1 MNVGTNENER
11 NINEINPDFDVI
23 KNAETFEN
31 TGNAN
36 DKVIDFDAT
45 QRIDFLGELIK
56 NTERAI
62 ANSSKEQHIDQI
74 DQKVEQQEEKQ
85 LEQQIGQSQIRN
97 VEEIQQNDVNQNE
110 NITNE
115 INNEIIDIQN
125 SSSEISA
132 EPIAQQENLS
142 NISNENVQENPAEIN
157 IETNVVNIEM
167 ENNGKIV
174 GSKENINNVDLKNE
188 NIDNNQKNVQ
198 QSNINFIICDSDIEV
213 SEKRNNIIN
222 EKQTSE
228 NENISGEEVVSKND
242 EEILKDKEKQ
252 HAQDK
257 KDYRL
262 ERMLFERINKMQ
274 GKIKESLELIK
285 KFERINAKEE
295 NLPNIVTTLHDKLT
309 QEVIKQFRTVGIEF
323 NMKSYLVQ
331 SVVSDLL
338 ARFGEGI
345 TEFKEC
351 SENLNFVREVQDDFE
366 SRVELAP
373 TSKVKNLFARLR
385 GMFKPERKQEKLEE
399 LERERQEKKLEE
411 ANIHLIKYKF
421 INSEL
426 EKYTIKKNIVGSLK
440 KEIINGQGS
449 GLTMNLKDFI
459 SERITTEMK
468 KLGLDDCVQELEQSI
483 FEEYKSRNNEISK
496 EVFEQLPISEIRR
509 GIKVQRIDIL
519 RSKMHN
525 VVDNNS
531 HEDDEEKL
539 AI

>member
-62 ANSSKEQHIDQI
+62 ANSSKEQHIE
-74 DQKVEQQEEKQ
+74 QKIEQQEEKQ

-142 NISNENVQENPAEIN
+142 NISNENVQKNPAEIN

-167 ENNGKIV
+167 ENNGKIAE
-174 GSKENINNVDLKNE
+174 STENINNVYLKNE

-222 EKQTSE
+222 EKQTLE
-228 NENISGEEVVSKND
+228 NENISGEEVVLKND

-459 SERITTEMK
+459 SERITPEMK

-509 GIKVQRIDIL
+509 GIKVQRIDIM

-531 HEDDEEKL
+531 HEDEEEKL

>member
-31 TGNAN
+31 AGNAN

-85 LEQQIGQSQIRN
+85 LDQQIGQSQIRN

-115 INNEIIDIQN
+115 TNNEIIDIQN

-174 GSKENINNVDLKNE
+174 GSTENINNVDLKNE